1 MANTVIQLKHSTVTD
16 KPPQLNVG
24 EPAYSFT
31 SNTLF
36 IGTEDGLSTLNIGG
50 VFYTSQIDDATD
62 ANTASKLVKRDS
74 DGSFSATAVRASL
87 FGNANTATAL
97 ETARNFSID
106 GTDVESSSISFDGTG
121 NVVLQGNLKTTAVAA
136 GTYGGETQ
144 IPTFTV
150 DSKGRLTAA
159 ANVAISTELN
169 IAADTGENT
178 VSLAT
183 GTLTFVGG
191 DGVTTS
197 IDPTNN
203 VKVDVDNTVVRT
215 SGNQS
220 IVGDLAVTGNLIITG
235 SEIIQDVSTVRT
247 EDALLHLAAN
257 NAADTLDIGFFGQY
271 ENSGTKYTA
280 FYRDSSDSGTYKL
293 LVDGTEEPTLANTV
307 NAAAFS
313 RGTLDANLTGGTIS
327 GLSAAIGVADGG
339 TGATSFT
346 SGGIVIGN
354 GTSGLQVLAN
364 TISSGSYG
372 NASHTVAFTVDDYG
386 RVSAAANTPIDIDA
400 AQIGSGTLPIT
411 RGGTNQTSFTTGSLV
426 AFDGTSLVS
435 FANSSYT
442 LTGGLAAGN
451 TVTSITVD
459 DYGRLTAVTGAEINI
474 DASQIGSGTIAVG
487 RGGTG
492 NTSLT
497 QNGVLIGQGTNAVTT
512 AFSSTEGHVLQI
524 NASGVPVF
532 DHLNGGS
539 F

>member
-1 MANTVIQLKHSTVTD
+1 MANTVIQLKNSTITD
-16 KPPQLNVG
+16 IPPQLNVG
-24 EPAYSFT
+24 EPAYSYT

-36 IGTEDGLSTLNIGG
+36 IGTADGLSTLNIGG
-50 VFYTSQIDDATD
+50 VLYTSQIDEATD
-62 ANTASKLVKRDS
+62 ANTASKLVKRDA

-97 ETARNFSID
+97 QTARNFSID
-106 GTDVESSSISFDGTG
+106 GADVDSSTVSFDGTG
-121 NVVLQGNLKTTAVAA
+121 AVVLQGNLKTTGVAS
-136 GTYGGETQ
+136 GNYGGATQ

-150 DSKGRLTAA
+150 DNKGRLSFA
-159 ANVAISTELN
+159 ANVAISTSLQV
-169 IAADTGENT
+169 AADTGANT
-178 VSLAT
+178 IDLAT
-183 GTLTFVGG
+183 DTLTLVGG
-191 DGVTTS
+191 DGITSS
-197 IDPTNN
+197 IDPANN
-203 VKVDVDNTVVRT
+203 VKFDVDNTVVRT

-220 IVGDLAVTGNLIITG
+220 IVGDLAVTGNLIVTG

-280 FYRDSSDSGTYKL
+280 FYRDSSDSGKFKI
-293 LVDGTEEPTLANTV
+293 LVDGSEEPSIANTV

-313 RGTLDANLTGGTIS
+313 RGTLDANFTGGTVS
-327 GLSAAIGVADGG
+327 GLSAAIDVADGG
-339 TGATSFT
+339 TGATTFT

-354 GTSGLQVLAN
+354 GTSALQVLAN
-364 TISSGSYG
+364 TSSSGSYG
-372 NASHTVAFTVDDYG
+372 NASHTVAFTVDAYG
-386 RVSAAANTPIDIDA
+386 RVSAAANTPIAIDTA
-400 AQIGSGTLPIT
+400 AITSGTLPIN

-426 AFDGTSLVS
+426 TFDGTSLTS
-435 FANSSYT
+435 FANSTYT

-474 DASQIGSGTIAVG
+474 DASQIGSGTIAVA